1 MELYKTKSSDIYTEF
16 THWDR
21 AIENRLF
28 EENCRV
34 IKLVCLYKAVFRNC
48 HFEKDTLLGNC
59 TFENDVL
66 FNTCTFSEEIVFKNS
81 EFKKGLKF
89 ENCTFQKE
97 LVFND
102 CTVHDILCKNS
113 TGNEIYFSGYIKN
126 NAVKNH
132 EIIFD
137 DVTFEKIKFEHIEL
151 FKPIKFLSVEFKEV
165 WFHHCHAE
173 APMTFGDSEK
183 DIYFKSKKIDVE
195 SSKFFHRI
203 DFLKGV
209 ITEFARFHKVDFNE
223 QVVWRDTFHTNSI
236 ELMEVRAKYDVCL
249 DFRNN
254 TTHLYFQNCW
264 FDTSF
269 TIFNINPALNSIED
283 RVTVDFYGIIHGNY
297 IIADL
302 PTLSITISCINF
314 GNILFNNVSTK
325 LIHLNRFYNYNKLF
339 FNSIKLDPTF
349 NVLTIIDS
357 NINNT
362 EFENIDFT
370 KFNEVVIT
378 KSDVS
383 SMLLS
388 NSLFPKQIQI
398 KTNNPQLGYGI
409 EVQEEANRNMYFR
422 ESYRQL
428 KMAMEKSG
436 NRYYALLYKSKEMY
450 YQRKEFGWGWDK
462 ILLTLNYLTNN
473 NGISWGRGIVF
484 TLLCALG
491 SFFALNSL
499 INEPYFYWGFSYSGL
514 ETLQAFKI
522 GFKQYINYLSSYP
535 RLTIDE
541 GVTSN
546 WKINSVVL
554 LSRILVSIGIFQ
566 TIFAF
571 RKYGK

>member
-1 MELYKTKSSDIYTEF
+1 MELYKTKYSDIYTEF
-16 THWDR
+16 THWNR

-48 HFEKDTLLGNC
+48 HFEKDSLFGNC
-59 TFENDVL
+59 TFEDDVL
-66 FNTCTFSEEIVFKNS
+66 FDTCTFSEEIVFKNS
-81 EFKKGLKF
+81 EFKKGLHF
-89 ENCTFQKE
+89 ESCTFQKE

-102 CTVHDILCKNS
+102 CTIHSILCEKS
-113 TGNEIYFSGYIKN
+113 SGNEIYFSGYVKN
-126 NAVKNH
+126 NAIKNR

-137 DVTFEKIKFEHIEL
+137 EVIFEKIKFEHVEL

-173 APMTFGDSEK
+173 APVTFGEGK
-183 DIYFKSKKIDVE
+183 KEIYFKSKKIDIE

-203 DFLKGV
+203 DFLKGFIV
-209 ITEFARFHKVDFNE
+209 EFARFHKVDFNE
-223 QVVWRDTFHTNSI
+223 QVVWRDSFYTESI
-236 ELMEVRAKYDVCL
+236 ELIEVHAKYDVSL
-249 DFRNN
+249 SFRNN

-269 TIFNINPALNSIED
+269 TVYNINPALNSIED
-283 RVTVDFYGIIHGNY
+283 RVTVDFHGIIYGNY
-297 IIADL
+297 IISDL
-302 PTLSITISCINF
+302 PTLSINISCINF
-314 GNILFNNVSTK
+314 ANILFNNVSTK
-325 LIHLNRFYNYNKLF
+325 LIHINRFYNYNKLF
-339 FNSIKLDPTF
+339 FNSIKLDPTY

-370 KFNEVVIT
+370 KFHEVVVT

-383 SMLLS
+383 SLVLS
-388 NSLFPKQIQI
+388 NSLFPKTIQI
-398 KTNNPQLGYGI
+398 ESKNPQLGYGI
-409 EVQEEANRNMYFR
+409 EKDERINRNRYFR

-436 NRYYALLYKSKEMY
+436 NRYYGLYYKSQEMY
-450 YQRKEFGWGWDK
+450 YQRKELEFGWDK

-484 TLLCALG
+484 TLFCALC

-499 INEPYFYWGFSYSGL
+499 ANDPYFYWGCSYSFS
-514 ETLQAFKI
+514 ETFEAFKI

-535 RLTIDE
+535 RLTIGDE
-541 GVTSN
+541 TSSN
-546 WKINSVVL
+546 WKINGVIL